1 MEICEGQVLLKLK
14 EGIRRFV
21 WFWFVLWCVLALGI
35 WLQAKQTIQTIS
47 TVNELGSKVEEV
59 RHFFNFDLPYRVKH
73 VDQISLKLQLAYAVR
88 LQLESEFSEGKITP
102 DITQLLYTTDRFL
115 ESARAFVRS
124 DSELVSLA
132 EQLRSS
138 RARTE
143 NSEQIQ
149 AMYYRLGAL
158 VFESVFS
165 DSATNSDT
173 YRDLDRLFI
182 ESETLSPEE
191 RSALQRQLAQTSSAL
206 SAQAQGSYLSNQLL
220 NPDFPNQLTS
230 INEQL
235 EQKLMTFI
243 VWLSVISGL
252 LLFLISWGAFSPKT
266 IQPIPLPRT
275 DDKKSEQVGDDENG
289 ANTVP
294 SAQLENFQN
303 VQMNEKSCNE
313 VNSSQV
319 EVVEREP
326 YIDINKMLDSL
337 SGDEGAVRMLLEVFI
352 QDHSGDGTK
361 MYQLLEEDKE
371 QAQRAAHSLKG
382 VSGSLGAMPL
392 HCISGDI
399 ELLIKQGQKVP
410 EEKLACLDDVLKQTI
425 LFANNVL
432 NSKKITEALT
442 D

>member
-1 MEICEGQVLLKLK
+1 MEICEERELLKPK
-14 EGIRRFV
+14 EGMRRFV

-73 VDQISLKLQLAYAVR
+73 VDQVSLKLQLAYAVR

-102 DITQLLYTTDRFL
+102 DITQLLYATDRFL
-115 ESARAFVRS
+115 ESARAFVGS

-132 EQLRSS
+132 EQLRRS
-138 RARTE
+138 RSRDE

-149 AMYYRLGAL
+149 SMYYRLGAL
-158 VFESVFS
+158 VLESIFS

-182 ESETLSPEE
+182 ESDTLSPQE
-191 RSALQRQLAQTSSAL
+191 RSAFQRQLAQTSSAL
-206 SAQAQGSYLSNQLL
+206 SAKAQGSYLVNQLL

-230 INEQL
+230 INDQL
-235 EQKLMTFI
+235 EQKLMTF
-243 VWLSVISGL
+243 VTWLSVISGL
-252 LLFLISWGAFSPKT
+252 FLSLISWGLFSQRT
-266 IQPIPLPRT
+266 VQPLTPSRAE
-275 DDKKSEQVGDDENG
+275 DKESEQAGGSYV
-289 ANTVP
+289 VF
-294 SAQLENFQN
+294 SAQSESAQN
-303 VQMNEKSCNE
+303 GQVNEQSHNE
-313 VNSSQV
+313 PNTSQV
-319 EVVEREP
+319 AVVEREP

-337 SGDEGAVRMLLEVFI
+337 SGDESAVRMLLEVFI
-352 QDHSGDGTK
+352 QDHSGDGSK
-361 MYQLLEEDKE
+361 MHRLLEEDKE

-410 EEKLACLDDVLKQTI
+410 EEKLTRLDDVLKQTI
-425 LFANNVL
+425 LFANHVL
-432 NSKKITEALT
+432 NSEKIQEALT

>member
-1 MEICEGQVLLKLK
+1 MLLKLK
-14 EGIRRFV
+14 EGMRRFV

-73 VDQISLKLQLAYAVR
+73 VDQVSLKLQLAYAVR

-102 DITQLLYTTDRFL
+102 DITQLLYATDRFL
-115 ESARAFVRS
+115 ESARAFVGS

-132 EQLRSS
+132 EQLRRS
-138 RARTE
+138 RARDE

-149 AMYYRLGAL
+149 SMYYRLGAL
-158 VFESVFS
+158 VLESIFS

-182 ESETLSPEE
+182 ESDTLSPQE
-191 RSALQRQLAQTSSAL
+191 RSAFQRQLAHTSSAL
-206 SAQAQGSYLSNQLL
+206 SAKAQGSYLVNQLL
-220 NPDFPNQLTS
+220 NPDFPNQLIS
-230 INEQL
+230 INDQL
-235 EQKLMTFI
+235 EQKLMTF
-243 VWLSVISGL
+243 VTWLSVISGL
-252 LLFLISWGAFSPKT
+252 FLSLISWGLFSQRT
-266 IQPIPLPRT
+266 VQPLIPSRAE
-275 DDKKSEQVGDDENG
+275 DKESEQAGGSYV
-289 ANTVP
+289 VF
-294 SAQLENFQN
+294 SAQSESAQN
-303 VQMNEKSCNE
+303 GQVNEQSPNE
-313 VNSSQV
+313 PNTSQV

-337 SGDEGAVRMLLEVFI
+337 SGDESAVRMLLEVFI
-352 QDHSGDGTK
+352 QDHSGDGSK
-361 MYQLLEEDKE
+361 MHRLLEEDKE

-410 EEKLACLDDVLKQTI
+410 EEKLTRLDDVLKQTI
-425 LFANNVL
+425 LFANHVL
-432 NSKKITEALT
+432 NSEKIQEALT

>member
-1 MEICEGQVLLKLK
+1 MEICEGRVLLKLK
-14 EGIRRFV
+14 EGMRRFV

-73 VDQISLKLQLAYAVR
+73 VDQVSLKLQLAYAVR

-102 DITQLLYTTDRFL
+102 DITQLLYATDRFL
-115 ESARAFVRS
+115 ESARAFVGS

-132 EQLRSS
+132 EQLRRS
-138 RARTE
+138 RARDE

-149 AMYYRLGAL
+149 SMYYRLGAL
-158 VFESVFS
+158 VLESIFS

-182 ESETLSPEE
+182 ESDTLSPQE
-191 RSALQRQLAQTSSAL
+191 RSAFQRQLAQTSSAL
-206 SAQAQGSYLSNQLL
+206 SAKAQGSYLVNQLL

-230 INEQL
+230 INDQL
-235 EQKLMTFI
+235 EQKLMTF
-243 VWLSVISGL
+243 VTWLSVISGL
-252 LLFLISWGAFSPKT
+252 FLSLISWGLFSQRT
-266 IQPIPLPRT
+266 VQPLIPSRAE
-275 DDKKSEQVGDDENG
+275 DKESEKVGG
-289 ANTVP
+289 SYVVF
-294 SAQLENFQN
+294 SAQSEISQSSQ
-303 VQMNEKSCNE
+303 VNEQSPNE
-313 VNSSQV
+313 PNTSQV

-337 SGDEGAVRMLLEVFI
+337 SGDESAVRMLLEVFI
-352 QDHSGDGTK
+352 QDHSGDGSK
-361 MYQLLEEDKE
+361 MHRLLEEDKE

-410 EEKLACLDDVLKQTI
+410 EEKLTRLDDVLKQTI
-425 LFANNVL
+425 LFANHVL
-432 NSKKITEALT
+432 NSEKIQEALT

>member
-1 MEICEGQVLLKLK
+1 MLLKLK
-14 EGIRRFV
+14 EGMRRFV

-73 VDQISLKLQLAYAVR
+73 VDQVSLKLQLAYAVR

-102 DITQLLYTTDRFL
+102 DITQLLYATDRFL
-115 ESARAFVRS
+115 ESARAFVGS

-132 EQLRSS
+132 EQLRRS
-138 RARTE
+138 RARDE

-149 AMYYRLGAL
+149 SMYYRLGAL
-158 VFESVFS
+158 VLESIFS

-182 ESETLSPEE
+182 ESDTLSPQE
-191 RSALQRQLAQTSSAL
+191 RSAFQRQLAQTSSAL
-206 SAQAQGSYLSNQLL
+206 SAKAQGSYLVNQLL

-230 INEQL
+230 INDQL
-235 EQKLMTFI
+235 EQKLMTF
-243 VWLSVISGL
+243 VTWLSVISGL
-252 LLFLISWGAFSPKT
+252 FLSLISWGLFSQRT
-266 IQPIPLPRT
+266 VQPLIPSRAE
-275 DDKKSEQVGDDENG
+275 DKESEKVGG
-289 ANTVP
+289 SYVVF
-294 SAQLENFQN
+294 SAQSEISQSSQ
-303 VQMNEKSCNE
+303 VNEQSPNE
-313 VNSSQV
+313 PNTSQV

-337 SGDEGAVRMLLEVFI
+337 SGDESAVRMLLEVFI
-352 QDHSGDGTK
+352 QDHSGDGSK
-361 MYQLLEEDKE
+361 MHRLLEEDKE

-410 EEKLACLDDVLKQTI
+410 EEKLTRLDDVLKQTI
-425 LFANNVL
+425 LFANHVL
-432 NSKKITEALT
+432 NSEKIQEALT

>member
-1 MEICEGQVLLKLK
+1 MLLKLK
-14 EGIRRFV
+14 EGMRRFV

-73 VDQISLKLQLAYAVR
+73 VDQVSLKLQLAYAVR

-102 DITQLLYTTDRFL
+102 DITQLLYATDRFL
-115 ESARAFVRS
+115 ESARAFVGS

-132 EQLRSS
+132 EQLRRS
-138 RARTE
+138 RARDE

-149 AMYYRLGAL
+149 SMYYRLGAL
-158 VFESVFS
+158 VLESIFS

-182 ESETLSPEE
+182 ESDTLSPQE
-191 RSALQRQLAQTSSAL
+191 RSAFQRQLAHTSSAL
-206 SAQAQGSYLSNQLL
+206 SAKAQGSYLVNQLL
-220 NPDFPNQLTS
+220 NPDFPNQLIS
-230 INEQL
+230 INDQL
-235 EQKLMTFI
+235 EQKLMTF
-243 VWLSVISGL
+243 VTWLSVISGL
-252 LLFLISWGAFSPKT
+252 FLSLISWGLFSQRT
-266 IQPIPLPRT
+266 VQPLIPSRAE
-275 DDKKSEQVGDDENG
+275 DKESEQAGGSYV
-289 ANTVP
+289 VF
-294 SAQLENFQN
+294 SAQSEISQSSQ
-303 VQMNEKSCNE
+303 VNEQSPNE
-313 VNSSQV
+313 PNTSQV

-337 SGDEGAVRMLLEVFI
+337 SGDESAVRMLLEVFI
-352 QDHSGDGTK
+352 QDHSGDGSK
-361 MYQLLEEDKE
+361 MHRLLEEDKE

-410 EEKLACLDDVLKQTI
+410 EEKLTRLDDVLKQTI
-425 LFANNVL
+425 LFANHVL
-432 NSKKITEALT
+432 NSEKIQEALT

>member
-1 MEICEGQVLLKLK
+1 MLKPK
-14 EGIRRFV
+14 EGMRRFV

-73 VDQISLKLQLAYAVR
+73 VDQVSLKLQLAYAVR

-102 DITQLLYTTDRFL
+102 DITQLLYATDRFL
-115 ESARAFVRS
+115 ESARAFVGS

-132 EQLRSS
+132 EQLRRS
-138 RARTE
+138 RSRDE

-149 AMYYRLGAL
+149 SMYYRLGAL
-158 VFESVFS
+158 VLESIFS

-182 ESETLSPEE
+182 ESDTLSPQE
-191 RSALQRQLAQTSSAL
+191 RSAFQRQLAQTSSAL
-206 SAQAQGSYLSNQLL
+206 SAKAQGSYLVNQLL

-230 INEQL
+230 INDQL
-235 EQKLMTFI
+235 EQKLMTF
-243 VWLSVISGL
+243 VTWLSVISGL
-252 LLFLISWGAFSPKT
+252 FLSLISWGLFSQRT
-266 IQPIPLPRT
+266 VQPLTPSRAE
-275 DDKKSEQVGDDENG
+275 DKESEQAGGSYV
-289 ANTVP
+289 VF
-294 SAQLENFQN
+294 SAQSESAQN
-303 VQMNEKSCNE
+303 GQVNEQSHNE
-313 VNSSQV
+313 PNTSQV
-319 EVVEREP
+319 AVVEREP

-337 SGDEGAVRMLLEVFI
+337 SGDESAVRMLLEVFI
-352 QDHSGDGTK
+352 QDHSGDGSK
-361 MYQLLEEDKE
+361 MHRLLEEDKE

-410 EEKLACLDDVLKQTI
+410 EEKLTRLDDVLKQTI
-425 LFANNVL
+425 LFANHVL
-432 NSKKITEALT
+432 NSEKIQEALT

>member
-1 MEICEGQVLLKLK
+1 MLLKLK
-14 EGIRRFV
+14 EGMRRFV

-73 VDQISLKLQLAYAVR
+73 VDQVSLKLQLAYAVR

-102 DITQLLYTTDRFL
+102 DITQLLYATDRFL
-115 ESARAFVRS
+115 ESARAFVGS

-132 EQLRSS
+132 EQLRRS
-138 RARTE
+138 RARDE

-149 AMYYRLGAL
+149 SMYYRLGAL
-158 VFESVFS
+158 VLESIFS

-182 ESETLSPEE
+182 ESDTLSPQE
-191 RSALQRQLAQTSSAL
+191 RSAFQRQLAQTSSAL
-206 SAQAQGSYLSNQLL
+206 SAKAQGSYLVNQLL

-230 INEQL
+230 INDQL
-235 EQKLMTFI
+235 EQKLMTF
-243 VWLSVISGL
+243 VTWLSVISGL
-252 LLFLISWGAFSPKT
+252 FLSLISWGLFSQRT
-266 IQPIPLPRT
+266 VQPLIPSRAE
-275 DDKKSEQVGDDENG
+275 DKESEQAGGSYV
-289 ANTVP
+289 VF
-294 SAQLENFQN
+294 SAQSEISQSSQ
-303 VQMNEKSCNE
+303 VNEQSPNE
-313 VNSSQV
+313 PNTSQV

-337 SGDEGAVRMLLEVFI
+337 SGDESAVRMLLEVFI
-352 QDHSGDGTK
+352 QDHSGDGSK
-361 MYQLLEEDKE
+361 MHRLLEEDKE

-410 EEKLACLDDVLKQTI
+410 EEKLTRLDDVLKQTI
-425 LFANNVL
+425 LFANHVL
-432 NSKKITEALT
+432 NSEKIQEALT

>member
-1 MEICEGQVLLKLK
+1 MEICEGRVLLKLK
-14 EGIRRFV
+14 EGMRRFV

-47 TVNELGSKVEEV
+47 TVNELGSKAEEV

-73 VDQISLKLQLAYAVR
+73 VDQVSLKLQLAYAVR

-102 DITQLLYTTDRFL
+102 DITQLLYATDRFL
-115 ESARAFVRS
+115 ESARAFVGS

-132 EQLRSS
+132 EQLRRS
-138 RARTE
+138 RSRDE

-149 AMYYRLGAL
+149 SMYYRLGAL
-158 VFESVFS
+158 VLESIFS

-182 ESETLSPEE
+182 ESDTLSPQE
-191 RSALQRQLAQTSSAL
+191 RSAFQRQLAQTSSAL
-206 SAQAQGSYLSNQLL
+206 SAKAQGSYLVNQLL

-230 INEQL
+230 INDQL
-235 EQKLMTFI
+235 EQKLMTF
-243 VWLSVISGL
+243 VTWLSVISGL
-252 LLFLISWGAFSPKT
+252 FLSLISWGLFSQRT
-266 IQPIPLPRT
+266 VQPLTPSRAE
-275 DDKKSEQVGDDENG
+275 DKESEQAGGSYV
-289 ANTVP
+289 VF
-294 SAQLENFQN
+294 SAQSESAQN
-303 VQMNEKSCNE
+303 GQVNEQSHNE
-313 VNSSQV
+313 PNTSQV
-319 EVVEREP
+319 AVVEREP

-337 SGDEGAVRMLLEVFI
+337 SGDESAVRMLLEVFI
-352 QDHSGDGTK
+352 QDHSGDGSK
-361 MYQLLEEDKE
+361 MHRLLEEDKE

-410 EEKLACLDDVLKQTI
+410 EEKLTRLDDVLKQTI
-425 LFANNVL
+425 LFANHVL
-432 NSKKITEALT
+432 NSEKIQEALT

>member
-1 MEICEGQVLLKLK
+1 MEICEGRVLLKLK
-14 EGIRRFV
+14 EGMRRFV

-73 VDQISLKLQLAYAVR
+73 VDQVSLKLQLAYAVR

-102 DITQLLYTTDRFL
+102 DITQLLYATDRFL
-115 ESARAFVRS
+115 ESARAFVGS

-132 EQLRSS
+132 EQLRMS
-138 RARTE
+138 RARAE

-149 AMYYRLGAL
+149 SMYYRLGAL
-158 VFESVFS
+158 VLESIFS

-182 ESETLSPEE
+182 ESDTLSPQE
-191 RSALQRQLAQTSSAL
+191 RSAFQRQLAQTSSAL
-206 SAQAQGSYLSNQLL
+206 SAKAQGSYLVNQLL

-230 INEQL
+230 INDQL
-235 EQKLMTFI
+235 EQKLMTF
-243 VWLSVISGL
+243 VTWLSVISGL
-252 LLFLISWGAFSPKT
+252 FLSLISWGLFSQRT
-266 IQPIPLPRT
+266 VQPLIPSRAE
-275 DDKKSEQVGDDENG
+275 DKESEQAGGSYV
-289 ANTVP
+289 VF
-294 SAQLENFQN
+294 SAQSESAQN
-303 VQMNEKSCNE
+303 SQVNEQSHNDP
-313 VNSSQV
+313 NSSQV
-319 EVVEREP
+319 AVVEREP

-337 SGDEGAVRMLLEVFI
+337 SGDESAVRMLLEVFI
-352 QDHSGDGTK
+352 QDHSGDGSK
-361 MYQLLEEDKE
+361 MHRLLEEDKE

-410 EEKLACLDDVLKQTI
+410 EEKLTRLDDVLKQTI
-425 LFANNVL
+425 LFANHVL
-432 NSKKITEALT
+432 NSEKIQEALT

>member
-1 MEICEGQVLLKLK
+1 MEICEGRVLLKLK
-14 EGIRRFV
+14 EGMRRFV

-73 VDQISLKLQLAYAVR
+73 VDQVSLKLQLAYAVR

-102 DITQLLYTTDRFL
+102 DITQLLYATDRFL
-115 ESARAFVRS
+115 ESARAFVGS

-132 EQLRSS
+132 EQLRRS
-138 RARTE
+138 RSRDE

-149 AMYYRLGAL
+149 SMYYRLGAL
-158 VFESVFS
+158 VLESIFS

-182 ESETLSPEE
+182 ESDTLSPQE
-191 RSALQRQLAQTSSAL
+191 RSAFQRQLAQTSSAL
-206 SAQAQGSYLSNQLL
+206 SAKAQGSYLVNQLL

-230 INEQL
+230 INDQL
-235 EQKLMTFI
+235 EQKLMTF
-243 VWLSVISGL
+243 VTWLSVISGL
-252 LLFLISWGAFSPKT
+252 FLSLISWGLFSQRT
-266 IQPIPLPRT
+266 VQPLTPSRAE
-275 DDKKSEQVGDDENG
+275 DKESEQAGGSYV
-289 ANTVP
+289 VF
-294 SAQLENFQN
+294 SAQSEISQSSQ
-303 VQMNEKSCNE
+303 VNEQSPNE
-313 VNSSQV
+313 PNISQV

-337 SGDEGAVRMLLEVFI
+337 SGDESAVRMLLEVFI
-352 QDHSGDGTK
+352 QDHSGDGSK
-361 MYQLLEEDKE
+361 MHRLLEEDKE

-410 EEKLACLDDVLKQTI
+410 EEKLTRLDDVLKQTI
-425 LFANNVL
+425 LFANHVL
-432 NSKKITEALT
+432 NSEKIQEALT